1 MKMLYIK
8 SEKSCKGYAITQ
20 PEATKV
26 AEKKFQT
33 LLVYGFDLKSS

>member
-1 MKMLYIK
+1 MKTLYIR

-26 AEKKFQT
+26 TEKKFQT
-33 LLVYGFDLKSS
+33 PLVYDFDLKSS